1 MLNNVIVPLD
11 GSALSEQALPYAANL
26 VEATGR
32 ITLVSVLEL
41 LADYDYSLVDI
52 PMTVVTA
59 REIGQ
64 EEVDVMNQ
72 RMLQYLQGQAD
83 NLRRKGYRVDCVVEV
98 GRPAEAIN
106 AVAERVSAQAIIMT
120 THGRTGFSKW
130 LFGSVTQKVIAQMP
144 CPVMVVPGK
153 VVVEAEEPVGD
164 TDSPTIPATS

>member
-1 MLNNVIVPLD
+1 K
-11 GSALSEQALPYAANL
+11 
-26 VEATGR
+26 
-32 ITLVSVLEL
+32 
-41 LADYDYSLVDI
+41 
-52 PMTVVTA
+52 
-59 REIGQ
+59 
-64 EEVDVMNQ
+64 EVDVMNQ
-72 RMLQYLQGQAD
+72 RMLQYLQRQAD